1 MDEKRIQEVL
11 KIEKQAQEIY
21 DAALREAEQ
30 LPVLASQESQS
41 LIDKTRIDAE
51 AEARKIVANAEAK
64 EESARILAEAEEKAN
79 RMKGLAMSHMERA
92 VGYVLDRVAG
102 RD

>member
-11 KIEKQAQEIY
+11 KIEKQAQDIY

-30 LPVLASQESQS
+30 LPVLANQESQS
-41 LIDKTRIDAE
+41 LIEKTRTDAE
-51 AEARKIVANAEAK
+51 AEARRLVANAEAK
-64 EESARILAEAEEKAN
+64 EECARILADAEDKSN

>member
-11 KIEKQAQEIY
+11 QIEKQAQAIY
-21 DAALREAEQ
+21 EAALREAEQ

-41 LIDKTRIDAE
+41 LIEKTRIEAE
-51 AEARKIVANAEAK
+51 AEAHRLVANAEAK
-64 EESARILAEAEEKAN
+64 EECARILADAEEKSN

>member
-11 KIEKQAQEIY
+11 QIEKQAQEIY
-21 DAALREAEQ
+21 EAALREAEQ

-41 LIDKTRIDAE
+41 LIEKTRIEAE
-51 AEARKIVANAEAK
+51 AEAHRLVANAEAK
-64 EESARILAEAEEKAN
+64 EECARILADAEEKSN

>member
-21 DAALREAEQ
+21 DAALREADQ
-30 LPVLASQESQS
+30 LPVAASQEAQA
-41 LIDKTRIDAE
+41 LLDKTRAEAE
-51 AEARKIVANAEAK
+51 AEARRLVANAEAK
-64 EESARILAEAEEKAN
+64 EECARILIEAEEKTN
-79 RMKGLAMSHMERA
+79 RTRGLAMSHLERA

-102 RD
+102 RE

>member
-11 KIEKQAQEIY
+11 QIEKQAQAIY
-21 DAALREAEQ
+21 EAALREAEQ

-41 LIDKTRIDAE
+41 LIEKTRIEAE
-51 AEARKIVANAEAK
+51 AEAHRLVANAEAK
-64 EESARILAEAEEKAN
+64 EECARILADAEEKSN

-92 VGYVLDRVAG
+92 IGYVLDRVAG

>member
-21 DAALREAEQ
+21 EAALREAEQ

-41 LIDKTRIDAE
+41 LIDKTKTEAE
-51 AEARKIVANAEAK
+51 AEARRLVANAEAK
-64 EESARILAEAEEKAN
+64 EECARILADAEDKSN

-92 VGYVLDRVAG
+92 IGYVLDRVAG

>member
-11 KIEKQAQEIY
+11 QIEKQAQEIY
-21 DAALREAEQ
+21 EAALREAEQ
-30 LPVLASQESQS
+30 LPLLASQESQS
-41 LIDKTRIDAE
+41 LIEKTRIEAE
-51 AEARKIVANAEAK
+51 AEAHRLVANAEAK
-64 EESARILAEAEEKAN
+64 EECARILADAEEKSN

>member
-11 KIEKQAQEIY
+11 QIEKQAQAIY
-21 DAALREAEQ
+21 EAALREAEQ

-41 LIDKTRIDAE
+41 LIEKTRVEAE
-51 AEARKIVANAEAK
+51 AEAHRLVANAEAK
-64 EESARILAEAEEKAN
+64 EECARILADAEEKSN